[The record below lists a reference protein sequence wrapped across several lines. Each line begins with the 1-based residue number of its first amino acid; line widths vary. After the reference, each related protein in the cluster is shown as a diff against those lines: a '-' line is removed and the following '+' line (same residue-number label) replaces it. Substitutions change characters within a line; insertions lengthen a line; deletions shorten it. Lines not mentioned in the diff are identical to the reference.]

1 MKRKDRKKSGSH
13 IQGLT
18 ENRPNRFTA
27 DTLQEME
34 ATPESVQLSSSI
46 ETRMAICEDCSNNVI
61 FLKW

>member
-18 ENRPNRFTA
+18 ENSPNRFTA

-34 ATPESVQLSSSI
+34 ATPESMQLAGSHRD
-46 ETRMAICEDCSNNVI
+46 THGN
-61 FLKW
+61 L